1 MSKEKV
7 NTSVTTDESFNILDM
22 NPTNPFNDGLDMTFA
37 DDVIESAIIKDI
49 PKGDEPKDDNPAN
62 TEIINDDKDPKDKEK
77 LVDKKVD
84 KPDPKK
90 TDDTPTTTEVDD
102 TEEGTLHT
110 FYNWLHE
117 NGVVESLEE
126 GKTVES
132 EDDLK
137 GVISTTIK
145 KGIEDYKSSKP
156 EEVQKFIDFVD
167 NGGNPRE
174 FHRLYYEQRSWKDLD
189 TKSESNQE
197 LIVREAL
204 KASGWDDEDID
215 SEISDKKDLGKLEPL
230 AQKFHKKLIAGEE
243 EEKESLIEAQKEY
256 QKRQTELA
264 NKQWND
270 FKEDLY
276 KKEEVQGFKL
286 TPKVKDDLWNFMTK
300 VDKKSGKTPLQIH
313 NETNTNAQVLYAYLA
328 MNNWDIK
335 KLETQVK
342 TKVTSELTKKLK
354 NITDSREK
362 FAKGGSEK
370 LGSDRPNNSFSG
382 FKTALQN
389 NQI

>member
-1 MSKEKV
+1 MSKEKG
-7 NTSVTTDESFNILDM
+7 NASASPDEQFNLLDI
-22 NPTNPFNDGLDMTFA
+22 NPANPFNDGLDIQFS
-37 DDVIESAIIKDI
+37 DEVIESAIIKDI
-49 PKGDEPKDDNPAN
+49 PKGDESKKETTDIIEGSEDKKKEPEKKEKVEKKDEDSENSEITAN
-62 TEIINDDKDPKDKEK
+62 TEEG
-77 LVDKKVD
+77 
-84 KPDPKK
+84 
-90 TDDTPTTTEVDD
+90 
-102 TEEGTLHT
+102 EESTLHT
-110 FYNWLHE
+110 FYNWLNE

-126 GKTVES
+126 GKIVES

-137 GVISTTIK
+137 EVISTTIK
-145 KGIEDYKSSKP
+145 KGIDEYKSSKP

-174 FHRLYYEQRSWKDLD
+174 FHRLYYENTSWKDADIKDESHQEQILRAAFNKTGLD
-189 TKSESNQE
+189 K
-197 LIVREAL
+197 
-204 KASGWDDEDID
+204 EDIED
-215 SEISDKKDLGKLEPL
+215 QLKDIKDLGKLESL
-230 AQKFHKKLIAGEE
+230 AKKHLPKLIAEE
-243 EEKESLIEAQKEY
+243 DEEKESLIEAQKEY

-270 FKEDLY
+270 FKDDLY

-300 VDKKSGKTPLQIH
+300 VDKKTGKTPLQVH

-335 KLETQVK
+335 KLEQQVK

-362 FAKGGSEK
+362 FAKGGSEN
-370 LGSDRPNNSFSG
+370 LGSGKPNNNFSG

>member
-1 MSKEKV
+1 MSKEKG
-7 NTSVTTDESFNILDM
+7 NASASPEEQFNILDM
-22 NPTNPFNDGLDMTFA
+22 NPSNPFNDGLDMTFS
-37 DDVIESAIIKDI
+37 DEVIESAIIKDI
-49 PKGDEPKDDNPAN
+49 PKGDEHKDDKTDIIDDKSEPKPEPKKKEKVDEKKDEEIETLEITAN
-62 TEIINDDKDPKDKEK
+62 TEES
-77 LVDKKVD
+77 
-84 KPDPKK
+84 
-90 TDDTPTTTEVDD
+90 
-102 TEEGTLHT
+102 EEGTLHT

-117 NGVVESLEE
+117 NGVVESIEE
-126 GKTVES
+126 GKTIES

-137 GVISTTIK
+137 GIISTTIQ
-145 KGIEDYKSSKP
+145 KGIEEYKSSKP

-189 TKSESNQE
+189 TKSEANQE

-215 SEISDKKDLGKLEPL
+215 SEINDKKDLGKLAPL
-230 AQKFHKKLIAGEE
+230 AEKFHKKLIAGEE

-300 VDKKSGKTPLQIH
+300 VDKKTGKTPLQVH
-313 NETNTNAQVLYAYLA
+313 NDTNTNAQVLYAYLA

-335 KLETQVK
+335 KLEQQVK

-362 FAKGGSEK
+362 FAKGGSEN
-370 LGSDRPNNSFSG
+370 LGSNRPNNSFSG